1 MISHRSAAE
10 LLGLLPEAAGDVE
23 VTVPGRNPGRHAGI
37 RVHRVARLA
46 PEDVIVVDG
55 LRVTSVARTICDLA
69 ATEPTKDCEAAL
81 QEAKYRRLVT
91 DERIAAV
98 LTREP
103 TRRGAPVVQ
112 ALLRDPRLTRSGGER
127 ALLKLI
133 AQAQLPRPETN
144 FRWHGFLLDAYWPD
158 HGLVVEVDGWD
169 AHGHRGAFERDRKRD
184 QVLLAHGLRVLRI
197 TGRQLLE
204 EPIAV
209 AARIAAALRG

>member
-1 MISHRSAAE
+1 
-10 LLGLLPEAAGDVE
+10 
-23 VTVPGRNPGRHAGI
+23 
-37 RVHRVARLA
+37 
-46 PEDVIVVDG
+46 
-55 LRVTSVARTICDLA
+55 
-69 ATEPTKDCEAAL
+69 
-81 QEAKYRRLVT
+81 
-91 DERIAAV
+91 
-98 LTREP
+98 
-103 TRRGAPVVQ
+103 VQ